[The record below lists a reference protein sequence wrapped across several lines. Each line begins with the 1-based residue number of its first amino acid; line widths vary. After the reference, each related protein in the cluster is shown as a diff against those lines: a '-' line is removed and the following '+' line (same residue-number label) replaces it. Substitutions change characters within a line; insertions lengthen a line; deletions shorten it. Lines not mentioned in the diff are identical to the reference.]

1 MLPLKEEDIHE
12 AYGRV
17 MNRLAGDI
25 SEVVKKV
32 RKNIE
37 EELSGGQSQ
46 DLAKCEEE
54 IIAYQKRILELF
66 RRKREGTILSGEY
79 DRDYK
84 EYSEKVMALQAEQ
97 AKLKEQNF
105 EVQLTRQ
112 RLMEIAEVLS
122 DKEVVI
128 TDETVMK
135 MLIDYIK
142 VNNKHEIEFEFKCGL
157 TAKESL

>member
-1 MLPLKEEDIHE
+1 M
-12 AYGRV
+12 
-17 MNRLAGDI
+17 
-25 SEVVKKV
+25 SKKV
-32 RKNIE
+32 RNNIDD
-37 EELSGGQSQ
+37 ELNGGQTQ

-54 IIAYQKRILELF
+54 IIAYQKQILELF

-112 RLMEIAEVLS
+112 RLMEIAGVLS

-128 TDETVMK
+128 TDEAVMK
-135 MLIDYIK
+135 MLIDCK
-142 VNNKHEIEFEFKCGL
+142 SEQQ
-157 TAKESL
+157 A

>member
-1 MLPLKEEDIHE
+1 MLPLKEEDIHD
-12 AYGRV
+12 AYRRV
-17 MNRLAGDI
+17 MNRLSGDI
-25 SEVVKKV
+25 SEVIENV
-32 RKNIE
+32 RNNIGD
-37 EELSGGQSQ
+37 ELNGGQSQ

-79 DRDYK
+79 NRDYK
-84 EYSEKVMALQAEQ
+84 EYSEKVMTLQAEQ
-97 AKLKEQNF
+97 SKLKEHNF

-112 RLMEIAEVLS
+112 RLMEITEVLS

-128 TDETVMK
+128 TDDTIMK

-157 TAKESL
+157 TAEERL